1 MQTTMLS
8 SEEFQWNRITKTLL
22 FKYIENFITK
32 EKENFQIKNSDIFHN
47 SAQDIDCV
55 YSLEPP
61 RQDDSNEYPQSVF
74 FEQK

>member
-22 FKYIENFITK
+22 FKYIENFTTK

-47 SAQDIDCV
+47 SAQDIDYV

-61 RQDDSNEYPQSVF
+61 RRDDSDEYPQSVF